1 VGQILAS
8 PEFAPKFCRY
18 GSDGMAPAHDKTF
31 INQVVNEFRA
41 KAQNLFAAA
50 QTKSALRASYIL

>member
-1 VGQILAS
+1 
-8 PEFAPKFCRY
+8 
-18 GSDGMAPAHDKTF
+18 MAPAHDKTF